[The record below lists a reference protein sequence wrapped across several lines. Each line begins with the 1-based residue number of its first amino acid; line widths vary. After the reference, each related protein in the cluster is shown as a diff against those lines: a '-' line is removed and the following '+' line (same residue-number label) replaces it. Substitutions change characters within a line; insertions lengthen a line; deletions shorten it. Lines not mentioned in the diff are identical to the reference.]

1 MKIKNKFLHFRPIMN
16 EEKKIYVE
24 NDDACFKFDILDSI
38 ENDTI
43 KGSWSIQL
51 DPTKKICNVRSL
63 LWPGYYAVHLSN
75 SDLYGGVYF
84 GNGKKNYDLP
94 FMI

>member
-1 MKIKNKFLHFRPIMN
+1 MN
-16 EEKKIYVE
+16 EERKIYVE
-24 NDDACFKFDILDSI
+24 NDDACFKFDILDNI
-38 ENDTI
+38 EDDKI